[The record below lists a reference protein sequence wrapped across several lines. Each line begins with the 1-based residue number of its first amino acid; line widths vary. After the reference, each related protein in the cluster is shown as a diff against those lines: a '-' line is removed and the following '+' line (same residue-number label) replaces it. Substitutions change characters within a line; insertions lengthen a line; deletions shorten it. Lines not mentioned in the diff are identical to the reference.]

1 MGHPNTLPTLFFMTP
16 VIIVPPIPPIFHP
29 DDARLFAQRCF
40 ASRSLKHSISMQ
52 TASIEDKGTNAYVN
66 PTTFVILNIKA
77 RITMGMNLSRKY
89 GSHILRSYV
98 VKGTYERVNLRND
111 TMRSTSQRRG
121 KVYSA
126 ICKPDQDQ
134 TREDG
139 DN

>member
-1 MGHPNTLPTLFFMTP
+1 
-16 VIIVPPIPPIFHP
+16 
-29 DDARLFAQRCF
+29 
-40 ASRSLKHSISMQ
+40 MQ

-98 VKGTYERVNLRND
+98 VKGTYERLNLRND